1 MIFYFLRGSLPWSG
15 LEAKSQEPPFPGA
28 FVEGFWRFGF
38 PGAFVAFGGDLRVQ
52 PGSLES
58 CAVHHLAW
66 FKAHR
71 VGV

>member
-38 PGAFVAFGGDLRVQ
+38 PGAFVAFGGFE
-52 PGSLES
+52 GS
-58 CAVHHLAW
+58 AW
-66 FKAHR
+66 QF
-71 VGV
+71 GVLCSAPLSMV